1 MPFGANTRRDLVD
14 NVLYEMSLVAAGQ
27 AAAPEDV
34 ATVDRYVE
42 PTVARLQALE
52 ILGDFDFDNV
62 PDEFFTPV
70 SVLIADALLDQY
82 GIPRGNEA
90 DPSAWNAKIKRATDE
105 MRVMRAQRPTYGVMV
120 VNYF

>member
-1 MPFGANTRRDLVD
+1 MPDGVNTRRDLVD

-27 AAAPEDV
+27 AASPEDV
-34 ATVDRYVE
+34 AIVDRYVE

-52 ILGDFDFDNV
+52 ILGDFDLDNV

-90 DPSAWNAKIKRATDE
+90 DPSSWNAKIKRATDE
-105 MRVMRAQRPTYGVMV
+105 MRVMRAMRPTYAPAQST
-120 VNYF
+120 YF